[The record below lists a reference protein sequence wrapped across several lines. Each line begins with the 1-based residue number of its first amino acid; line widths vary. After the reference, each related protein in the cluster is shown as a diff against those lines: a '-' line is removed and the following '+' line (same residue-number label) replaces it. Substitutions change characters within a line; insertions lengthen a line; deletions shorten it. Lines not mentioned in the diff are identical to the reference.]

1 MLPTTKLRNNHK
13 GVTLVEVIAVIA
25 VLSVVMAAVVGFMIS
40 GARMSAKVSGGA
52 TAGMREQT
60 AVEFINKEL
69 WKADIDAV
77 SLDAEVDE
85 DSNPTGKNSLLRIT
99 TQNDLGETREQVLTF
114 SNGKVSY
121 NGVELCDG
129 TIYFTMN
136 KSQNTITYT
145 LNGVEHVVHL
155 RITASDSGEESTN

>member
-60 AVEFINKEL
+60 AVEFINQKIWNCQEVTVDGEQITEGEL
-69 WKADIDAV
+69 QKYPELKIGDHTLMSSD
-77 SLDAEVDE
+77 
-85 DSNPTGKNSLLRIT
+85 
-99 TQNDLGETREQVLTF
+99 
-114 SNGKVSY
+114 GKVTY
-121 NGVELCDG
+121 NTVELCDG
-129 TIYFTMN
+129 EIYFEKISDT
-136 KSQNTITYT
+136 TIKYT
-145 LNGVEHVVHL
+145 LNGVEHIVHL

>member
-60 AVEFINKEL
+60 AVEFINQRL
-69 WKADIDAV
+69 W
-77 SLDAEVDE
+77 EVDASALVLE
-85 DSNPTGKNSLLRIT
+85 DEKTNEEETPTGEYLTLKIKKNGVESTLKSL
-99 TQNDLGETREQVLTF
+99 G
-114 SNGKVSY
+114 GKVMY
-121 NGVELCDG
+121 NTIELCDG
-129 TIYFTMN
+129 DITFDEIN
-136 KSQNTITYT
+136 GNTITYT
-145 LNGVEHVVHL
+145 LNGVEHIVHL
-155 RITASDSGEESTN
+155 RITASDNDADQNGT

>member
-60 AVEFINKEL
+60 AVEFINQRL
-69 WKADIDAV
+69 W
-77 SLDAEVDE
+77 EVDASALE
-85 DSNPTGKNSLLRIT
+85 AVPELDEYGNKTGQCLTLKIIKNGVVSTL
-99 TQNDLGETREQVLTF
+99 QSSD
-114 SNGKVSY
+114 GKVTY
-121 NGVELCDG
+121 NTVELCDG
-129 TIYFTMN
+129 DITFDEI
-136 KSQNTITYT
+136 KGNTITYT
-145 LNGVEHVVHL
+145 LNGVKHVVHL
-155 RITASDSGEESTN
+155 RITASDNDADQNGT

>member
-60 AVEFINKEL
+60 AVEFINQKIWNCQEVTVGGEQITEGEL
-69 WKADIDAV
+69 QKYPELKIGDHTLMSSD
-77 SLDAEVDE
+77 
-85 DSNPTGKNSLLRIT
+85 
-99 TQNDLGETREQVLTF
+99 
-114 SNGKVSY
+114 GKVMY
-121 NGVELCDG
+121 NNVELCDG
-129 TIYFTMN
+129 DITFDEIN
-136 KSQNTITYT
+136 GNTITYT

-155 RITASDSGEESTN
+155 RITASDNDADQNGT